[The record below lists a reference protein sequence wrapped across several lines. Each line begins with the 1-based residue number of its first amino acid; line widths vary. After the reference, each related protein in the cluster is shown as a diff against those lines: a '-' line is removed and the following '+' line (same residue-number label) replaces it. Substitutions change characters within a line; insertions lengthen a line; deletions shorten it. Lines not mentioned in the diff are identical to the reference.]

1 MRAFRLMFYTGAV
14 VQVISAAVHF
24 FGMTQ
29 RHVPSNEQERML
41 HDLMHS
47 YRFDLGAGFVR
58 TMSDFLLGFGLVYGA
73 FILFFGLINVLAI
86 RRAGNS
92 RFLRSLCW
100 LNVMC
105 MATLV
110 GVAAKFFVLVP
121 LLFSLVPL
129 VAFLGA
135 ALTVPPQEL

>member
-1 MRAFRLMFYTGAV
+1 
-14 VQVISAAVHF
+14 
-24 FGMTQ
+24 
-29 RHVPSNEQERML
+29 
-41 HDLMHS
+41 
-47 YRFDLGAGFVR
+47 
-58 TMSDFLLGFGLVYGA
+58 
-73 FILFFGLINVLAI
+73 
-86 RRAGNS
+86 
-92 RFLRSLCW
+92 
-100 LNVMC
+100 MC